1 MIRIILAFLNV
12 AGNFFSH
19 AQLFKLCVFQ
29 ANPPT
34 VERVSL
40 YLWGFT
46 TQVIDKKVLFIII
59 ISFFFFQFAAASI
72 VLLRPSS
79 LYRCVTLNLLSFHP
93 YF

>member
-12 AGNFFSH
+12 AGNFFSN

-59 ISFFFFQFAAASI
+59 IIFFPSNLQQLRSFYYDP
-72 VLLRPSS
+72 V
-79 LYRCVTLNLLSFHP
+79 P
-93 YF
+93 YIDV

>member
-12 AGNFFSH
+12 AGNFFSN

-59 ISFFFFQFAAASI
+59 IFFFLPICSSFDRFITTQFPI
-72 VLLRPSS
+72 
-79 LYRCVTLNLLSFHP
+79 
-93 YF
+93 